1 MGSWVRCMTCR
12 ATAAVGGAERPSGKL
27 GALHD
32 LPSNSGGQVAEHTDF
47 VRGGIRLQKGGK
59 LGQE

>member
-1 MGSWVRCMTCR
+1 MTCR